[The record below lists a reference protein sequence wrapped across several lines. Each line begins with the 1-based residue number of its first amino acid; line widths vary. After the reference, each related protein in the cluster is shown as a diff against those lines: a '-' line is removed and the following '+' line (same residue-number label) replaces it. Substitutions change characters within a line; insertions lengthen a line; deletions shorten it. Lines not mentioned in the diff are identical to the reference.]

1 MLPAGLRDVGGV
13 LPLSHLVTAV
23 RDAWFGFGWS
33 WADLAVLAAS
43 AVAAGA
49 PALWLFRWD

>member
-23 RDAWFGFGWS
+23 QDAWFGFGWS